1 MDVSS
6 CAKMRPMTASPT
18 VQAGTSVLVT
28 GASSGIG
35 AATAVA
41 LGARGARVGIVARRS
56 DRLHDVRDATLAA
69 GAASCEVWV
78 TDLGDLDAA
87 VATVIDADDR
97 FGGLDV
103 LINNAAIPRRVS
115 VVDLTADQLDETMR
129 VNFTSPVRM
138 IQALLPRLIQRGSGT
153 VVNVCSM
160 GGRLGIKGEAAYCA
174 SKFALAGW
182 TEAMAIDL
190 WSTGITVRLVHPGP
204 IDTEIWN
211 QPGNAPADYDGALE
225 PPSTVAEGIIA
236 AVESDHFEHYVPD
249 LSSIAEFKTSQIDVY
264 LQAVAEQ

>member
-1 MDVSS
+1 MSVSPIVD
-6 CAKMRPMTASPT
+6 AA
-18 VQAGTSVLVT
+18 TSVLIT

-41 LGARGARVGIVARRS
+41 FGARGAQVGIVARRR
-56 DRLHDVRDATLAA
+56 DRLAEVREATLAA

-87 VATVIDADDR
+87 VATVLAADEV
-97 FGGLDV
+97 FGGLDILV
-103 LINNAAIPRRVS
+103 NNAAIPRRVP
-115 VVDLTADQLDETMR
+115 VTELTDEQLDETMR

-138 IQALLPRLIQRGSGT
+138 TQAMLPRWLDRGRGA

-182 TEAMAIDL
+182 TEALAIDL
-190 WSTGITVRLVHPGP
+190 WSTGVTVRLLHPGP
-204 IDTEIWN
+204 IDTEIWD

-236 AVESDHFEHYVPD
+236 AIGSDHFEYYVPD
-249 LSSIAEFKTSQIDVY
+249 LLSIAEFKTSQIDVY
-264 LQAVAEQ
+264 LKAVAER